1 MTFIKPTLNHSPFAT
16 STAMSSQGATSYN
29 QTWVS
34 VTSAVATI
42 SGEAISTT
50 AGQSTS
56 NTRQYYYD
64 NHSDRVLAG
73 HLYWT
78 DFQVITESSD
88 ECICVDNSFELIRNG
103 ANLDTDVSRTNIIK
117 VEP

>member
-1 MTFIKPTLNHSPFAT
+1 MTFIKPTSNYSPFAT
-16 STAMSSQGATSYN
+16 STAMASQGATAYN
-29 QTWVS
+29 QAWVS

-73 HLYWT
+73 HLYYT
-78 DFQVITESSD
+78 SFQTITESSD
-88 ECICVDNSFELIRNG
+88 ECLCVDSSFELIRNG
-103 ANLDTDVSRTNIIK
+103 ANLDTSVSRTNIIK